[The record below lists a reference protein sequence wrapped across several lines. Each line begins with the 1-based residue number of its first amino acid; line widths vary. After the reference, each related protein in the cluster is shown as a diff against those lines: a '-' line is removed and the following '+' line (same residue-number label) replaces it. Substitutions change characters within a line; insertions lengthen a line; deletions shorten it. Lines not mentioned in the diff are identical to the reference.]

1 MPSAREQVEE
11 QVRIFDGI
19 MNLWYQKCTNFTI
32 RIFITT
38 LGPNVAQRNV
48 IKSIDVKRRKQVQS
62 ASQFVQVAAA
72 TDGGCM
78 ARGNVED
85 MNTGSA
91 KKDFLGATAN
101 GKDDVANDHGG
112 VEEARDDVGCDP
124 IEVTVLQTEKI
135 HYMVKLESWG
145 EM

>member
-1 MPSAREQVEE
+1 MSL
-11 QVRIFDGI
+11 G
-19 MNLWYQKCTNFTI
+19 YQKWTNFTI
-32 RIFITT
+32 RIFIAT
-38 LGPNVAQRNV
+38 LGPNVAHRKV

-72 TDGGCM
+72 AGTDGGCM

-91 KKDFLGATAN
+91 KKDFRGATAN

-112 VEEARDDVGCDP
+112 VEEVRDDVGCDP
-124 IEVTVLQTEKI
+124 IEATVLQTEKI
-135 HYMVKLESWG
+135 HYMVKLESW
-145 EM
+145 ES